1 MKRKSILHF
10 AAILIFLLAGCA
22 RTDFNQTTST
32 GAIENAFA
40 ASGLQICPQAD
51 IPSVANLGVEKGQ
64 FYQLHTD
71 CTQFNPNNP
80 GALVWALE
88 FDSLAARNAALRR
101 LSSEWRRGLGHTYIW
116 TAGPYL
122 IMIDGPRLTGIE
134 SSLKQA
140 VMSLGAQ

>member
-1 MKRKSILHF
+1 MKRMSILLF
-10 AAILIFLLAGCA
+10 AVMLIFLLTGCA
-22 RTDFNQTTST
+22 TTDFDQKTTNGSL
-32 GAIENAFA
+32 ESAFVD
-40 ASGLQICPQAD
+40 SGLKICTQAD
-51 IPSVANLGVEKGQ
+51 IPPVANLGVVKGQ

-80 GALVWALE
+80 GAMVWALE
-88 FDSLAARNAALRR
+88 FDSVAARNAALRR
-101 LSSEWRRGLGHTYIW
+101 LSSEWRRGLGHTYVW